1 MRCRTTIL
9 LQNQYATKSCHYF
22 AVMIIDSQIFFK
34 FRRQTSKWRFKK
46 YCQLWTW
53 KKRFHLRQVYNFDT
67 EWVRGGNLVIVMII
81 QVSDSMR
88 TAPEEVYDRA
98 NGKKGT
104 EKSASEMTSG
114 ERKAGRKVFFFN
126 LWIGGNLISIFCSV
140 EEEEQKEIG
149 EK

>member
-1 MRCRTTIL
+1 
-9 LQNQYATKSCHYF
+9 
-22 AVMIIDSQIFFK
+22 
-34 FRRQTSKWRFKK
+34 
-46 YCQLWTW
+46 
-53 KKRFHLRQVYNFDT
+53 
-67 EWVRGGNLVIVMII
+67 MII

-126 LWIGGNLISIFCSV
+126 L
-140 EEEEQKEIG
+140 
-149 EK
+149 